1 VSRKGKEEM
10 KPTHKLALL
19 IVAYSLV
26 ALISLAVPSALF
38 AQGCAQCYQSA
49 AASGPRTIQALRN
62 GIFILIVPP
71 FFICVAITLMA
82 YRRRGAD
89 SENS

>member
-1 VSRKGKEEM
+1 M
-10 KPTHKLALL
+10 KAKNNVVMILLAC
-19 IVAYSLV
+19 SLV
-26 ALISLAVPSALF
+26 ALAALALPSVLL

-49 AASGPRTIQALRN
+49 AASGPRSIQALRN

-71 FFICVAITLMA
+71 FFICVGITWMA
-82 YRRRGAD
+82 YRRRSVD

>member
-1 VSRKGKEEM
+1 M
-10 KPTHKLALL
+10 KRRYKLALL
-19 IVAYSLV
+19 ILVSSLV
-26 ALISLAVPSALF
+26 ALATLALPSALF

-89 SENS
+89 REDS

>member
-1 VSRKGKEEM
+1 M
-10 KPTHKLALL
+10 KAKNKVVIIVLAC
-19 IVAYSLV
+19 SLV
-26 ALISLAVPSALF
+26 ALAALALPSDLF

-71 FFICVAITLMA
+71 FFICVGITWMA
-82 YRRRGAD
+82 YRRRGVD